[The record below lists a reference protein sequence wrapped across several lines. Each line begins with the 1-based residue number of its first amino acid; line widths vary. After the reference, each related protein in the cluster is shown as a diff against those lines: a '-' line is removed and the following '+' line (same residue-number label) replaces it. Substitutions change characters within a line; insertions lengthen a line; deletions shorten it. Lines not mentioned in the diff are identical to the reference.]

1 MGNFLIERYLD
12 DAPKQVALMIELCR
26 LTDLCDGEAKGF
38 CVEGETIAQRL
49 IIIRIG
55 SNVRAYIN
63 LCPHI
68 GSRLDGEVGQ
78 FIQKDKPELLFCNSH
93 AAYFRIEDGLCI
105 DGPCEGQKLYPAAVI
120 LDGDK
125 IVYTRSGVKV
135 VEEISKIVSTID

>member
-1 MGNFLIERYLD
+1 
-12 DAPKQVALMIELCR
+12 MIELCR

-38 CVEGETIAQRL
+38 SVEGETIAQRL
-49 IIIRIG
+49 IVIRIG
-55 SNVRAYIN
+55 GNIRAYIN

-68 GSRLDGEVGQ
+68 GSRLDGEVGH
-78 FIQKDKPELLFCNSH
+78 FMKKGKSGLLFCNSH
-93 AAYFRIEDGLCI
+93 AAYFRIEDGMCI

-135 VEEISKIVSTID
+135 VEEISRVVSTID